1 MILILAIILSLLC
14 VVGTHKLIAMMSGD
28 PLSKL
33 YYHYLLNAISFTYLL
48 YMSAVLFAVYFLLL
62 GGLYNAWIR

>member
-1 MILILAIILSLLC
+1 MVLIIAIMVSVLC
-14 VVGTHKLIAMMSGD
+14 VIATHKIVAMMSGD

-48 YMSAVLFAVYFLLL
+48 YMSAVLFAVYFLLI
-62 GGLYNAWIR
+62 GGLYNAWII